1 MNKSSKKVE
10 NEKMKNKLND
20 EIDVENIEIANL
32 IKKDSEDIPKI
43 STDIN
48 VINQIRT
55 TGRKNKNKMIIRLCT
70 GFAACLVL
78 VVGTVFWY
86 RTNTENK
93 ARELA
98 SRTVHVAKNNES
110 RMASSY
116 DEIYKIMSEK
126 ATDQSDTYRTK
137 ATAKSSSSDS
147 TISSDGVK
155 KKSDSKAYST
165 TNIQTEGVDEG
176 DVVKTDGEYIYIVND
191 KKSVVNIVKAQ
202 GKETK
207 KIAKIKIKYNKEDL
221 NVKEIYYADNKLIVI
236 SGVYEDDVLYGIED
250 SVTSKG
256 CGVNNGK
263 SITIISVYDITDR
276 SNPKLIKQNTQQG
289 DFDSSKL
296 SGNYVYT
303 ISEANVNITDKR
315 DSCVPEINEKP
326 MDYSKIYL
334 PNKIDDCSYT
344 VITVMDINNPDK
356 FYDQTAIAGNVQ
368 NVYVSENN
376 IYLIDDEYEEI
387 DISDTKKGK
396 NILKKINIGKLQE
409 SQKNLSAK
417 EIKKVKK
424 AYGGE
429 YDWSKVTETR
439 KIGYFKSQIKT
450 NIVKYSYKDGKLN
463 FVNENSVEGYVD
475 SNLSFDEKT
484 GCLRFVSSNSTSSY
498 VGERTVLKDGKGKII
513 SENIVNTNDYEK
525 YYEEEVLDNNVY
537 VLDENLKEVASIKGL
552 AKNESVYAVRYLG
565 NYGYFVT
572 YENTDPLFTVDFSD
586 MKNPKI
592 VGKLKL
598 PGYSDYLHFYDEN
611 SMLGLGMENDNY
623 LKLEMYNVSNGKAKQ
638 ISKKVLKRY
647 MYSDALHD
655 YKSIIVDKEKN
666 LIGFKATLSNGNYE
680 DVYVLYR
687 FENNK
692 FKKLAEVSLSGESCA
707 VRGLYI
713 DNYFYIVTLGKDV
726 KVLDLNNYKVVKKNK
741 ISILSQSKQ
750 YQRRKKWNLSS
761 FWYCFFCLEL
771 V

>member
-1 MNKSSKKVE
+1 MNKSNKKVE

-20 EIDVENIEIANL
+20 EIDVENMEIANL

-78 VVGTVFWY
+78 VVGIVFWY

-126 ATDQSDTYRTK
+126 TTDQSDTYRTK

-207 KIAKIKIKYNKEDL
+207 KIAKIKVKYNKEDL
-221 NVKEIYYADNKLIVI
+221 NVKEIYYADDKLIVI

-303 ISEANVNITDKR
+303 ISEANVNITDKK

-334 PNKIDDCSYT
+334 PNKIDGGSYT

-396 NILKKINIGKLQE
+396 NILKKKNIGKLQE
-409 SQKNLSAK
+409 SKKNLLAK

-439 KIGYFKSQIKT
+439 KIGYFKSHIKT

-475 SNLSFDEKT
+475 SNLSFDEKA

-498 VGERTVLKDGKGKII
+498 AGERTVLKDGKGKII

-611 SMLGLGMENDNY
+611 SMLGLGMENDKY

-647 MYSDALHD
+647 MDSDALHE

-666 LIGFKATLSNGNYE
+666 LIGFNATLSNGNYD

-692 FKKLAEVSLSGESCA
+692 FKKLAEISLSGESYA

-726 KVLDLNNYKVVKKNK
+726 KVLDLNNYKVVKKIK
-741 ISILSQSKQ
+741 
-750 YQRRKKWNLSS
+750 
-761 FWYCFFCLEL
+761 
-771 V
+771 

>member
-1 MNKSSKKVE
+1 M
-10 NEKMKNKLND
+10 
-20 EIDVENIEIANL
+20 
-32 IKKDSEDIPKI
+32 
-43 STDIN
+43 
-48 VINQIRT
+48 
-55 TGRKNKNKMIIRLCT
+55 
-70 GFAACLVL
+70 
-78 VVGTVFWY
+78 
-86 RTNTENK
+86 
-93 ARELA
+93 
-98 SRTVHVAKNNES
+98 
-110 RMASSY
+110 
-116 DEIYKIMSEK
+116 
-126 ATDQSDTYRTK
+126 
-137 ATAKSSSSDS
+137 
-147 TISSDGVK
+147 
-155 KKSDSKAYST
+155 
-165 TNIQTEGVDEG
+165 DEG

-303 ISEANVNITDKR
+303 ISEANVNITDKK

-396 NILKKINIGKLQE
+396 NILKKKNIGKLQE
-409 SQKNLSAK
+409 FKKNLSAK

-475 SNLSFDEKT
+475 SNLSFDEKAE
-484 GCLRFVSSNSTSSY
+484 CLRFVSSNSTSSY
-498 VGERTVLKDGKGKII
+498 AGERTVLKDGKGKII

-647 MYSDALHD
+647 MDSDALHE

-726 KVLDLNNYKVVKKNK
+726 KVLDLNNYKVVKKIK
-741 ISILSQSKQ
+741 
-750 YQRRKKWNLSS
+750 
-761 FWYCFFCLEL
+761 
-771 V
+771 

>member
-1 MNKSSKKVE
+1 
-10 NEKMKNKLND
+10 
-20 EIDVENIEIANL
+20 
-32 IKKDSEDIPKI
+32 
-43 STDIN
+43 
-48 VINQIRT
+48 
-55 TGRKNKNKMIIRLCT
+55 
-70 GFAACLVL
+70 
-78 VVGTVFWY
+78 
-86 RTNTENK
+86 
-93 ARELA
+93 
-98 SRTVHVAKNNES
+98 
-110 RMASSY
+110 MASSY

-126 ATDQSDTYRTK
+126 ATDHSDAYRTK

-303 ISEANVNITDKR
+303 ISEANVNITDKK

-344 VITVMDINNPDK
+344 IITVMDINNPDK

-396 NILKKINIGKLQE
+396 NILKKKNIGKLQE
-409 SQKNLSAK
+409 SKKNLSAK

-475 SNLSFDEKT
+475 SNLSFDEKAE
-484 GCLRFVSSNSTSSY
+484 CLRFVSSNSTSSY
-498 VGERTVLKDGKGKII
+498 AGERTVLKDGKGKII

-726 KVLDLNNYKVVKKNK
+726 KVLDLNNYKVVKKIK
-741 ISILSQSKQ
+741 
-750 YQRRKKWNLSS
+750 
-761 FWYCFFCLEL
+761 
-771 V
+771 

>member
-1 MNKSSKKVE
+1 
-10 NEKMKNKLND
+10 
-20 EIDVENIEIANL
+20 
-32 IKKDSEDIPKI
+32 
-43 STDIN
+43 
-48 VINQIRT
+48 
-55 TGRKNKNKMIIRLCT
+55 
-70 GFAACLVL
+70 
-78 VVGTVFWY
+78 
-86 RTNTENK
+86 
-93 ARELA
+93 
-98 SRTVHVAKNNES
+98 
-110 RMASSY
+110 
-116 DEIYKIMSEK
+116 MSEK
-126 ATDQSDTYRTK
+126 ATDHSDAYRTK

-303 ISEANVNITDKR
+303 ISEANVNITDKK

-344 VITVMDINNPDK
+344 IITVMDINNPDK

-396 NILKKINIGKLQE
+396 NILKKKNIGKLQE
-409 SQKNLSAK
+409 SKKNLSAK

-475 SNLSFDEKT
+475 SNLSFDEKAE
-484 GCLRFVSSNSTSSY
+484 CLRFVSSNSTSSY
-498 VGERTVLKDGKGKII
+498 AGERTVLKDGKGKII

-655 YKSIIVDKEKN
+655 YKSIIVDKVKN

-726 KVLDLNNYKVVKKNK
+726 KVLDLNNYKVVKKIK
-741 ISILSQSKQ
+741 
-750 YQRRKKWNLSS
+750 
-761 FWYCFFCLEL
+761 
-771 V
+771 

>member
-10 NEKMKNKLND
+10 NEEMKNKLND
-20 EIDVENIEIANL
+20 EIDVENMEIANL
-32 IKKDSEDIPKI
+32 IKKDSKDIPKI

-78 VVGTVFWY
+78 VVGTVLWY
-86 RTNTENK
+86 RTNNENK

-98 SRTVHVAKNNES
+98 SRTVHVAKSNES

-116 DEIYKIMSEK
+116 DEIYKTMSEK
-126 ATDQSDTYRTK
+126 AIDYSDTYRTK

-147 TISSDGVK
+147 TMSSDGVK
-155 KKSDSKAYST
+155 KRSDSKAYST

-191 KKSVVNIVKAQ
+191 KKPVVNIVKAQ

-207 KIAKIKIKYNKEDL
+207 KIAKIKIKYNKEDV

-250 SVTSKG
+250 SVS
-256 CGVNNGK
+256 GVNNGK

-289 DFDSSKL
+289 AFDSSKL

-303 ISEANVNITDKR
+303 ISEANVNITDKK

-334 PNKIDDCSYT
+334 PNKIDDCGYT

-376 IYLIDDEYEEI
+376 IYLIDDKYEEI

-396 NILKKINIGKLQE
+396 NILKKKNIGKLQE
-409 SQKNLSAK
+409 SKKNLSAK

-424 AYGGE
+424 TYGGE

-475 SNLSFDEKT
+475 SNLSFDEKA

-498 VGERTVLKDGKGKII
+498 AGERTVLKDGKGKII

-611 SMLGLGMENDNY
+611 SMLGLGMENDKY
-623 LKLEMYNVSNGKAKQ
+623 LKFEMYNVSNGKAKQ
-638 ISKKVLKRY
+638 ISRKVLKRY
-647 MYSDALHD
+647 MYSDALYD

-666 LIGFKATLSNGNYE
+666 LIGFNATLSNGNYD

-692 FKKLAEVSLSGESCA
+692 FKKLAEVSLSGESYA

-726 KVLDLNNYKVVKKNK
+726 KVLDLNNYKVVKKLK
-741 ISILSQSKQ
+741 
-750 YQRRKKWNLSS
+750 
-761 FWYCFFCLEL
+761 
-771 V
+771 

>member
-10 NEKMKNKLND
+10 NEEMKNKLND
-20 EIDVENIEIANL
+20 EIDVENMEIANL

-126 ATDQSDTYRTK
+126 ATDHIDTYRTK

-147 TISSDGVK
+147 TMSSDGVK
-155 KKSDSKAYST
+155 TRSDSKAYST

-191 KKSVVNIVKAQ
+191 KKPVVNIVKAQ

-207 KIAKIKIKYNKEDL
+207 IIAKIKIKYNKEDL

-250 SVTSKG
+250 SVS
-256 CGVNNGK
+256 GVNNGK

-289 DFDSSKL
+289 AFDSSKL

-303 ISEANVNITDKR
+303 ISEANVNITDKK

-368 NVYVSENN
+368 NVYVSESN

-409 SQKNLSAK
+409 SKKNLSAK

-475 SNLSFDEKT
+475 SNLSFDEKA

-498 VGERTVLKDGKGKII
+498 VGERTVLKDGKGKMI

-611 SMLGLGMENDNY
+611 SMLGLGMENDKY

-647 MYSDALHD
+647 MDSDALRD

-666 LIGFKATLSNGNYE
+666 LIGFNATLSNGNYD

-726 KVLDLNNYKVVKKNK
+726 KVLDLNNYKVVKKLK
-741 ISILSQSKQ
+741 
-750 YQRRKKWNLSS
+750 
-761 FWYCFFCLEL
+761 
-771 V
+771 

>member
-20 EIDVENIEIANL
+20 EIDVENMEIANL

-78 VVGTVFWY
+78 VVGIVFWY

-303 ISEANVNITDKR
+303 ISEANVNITDKK

-334 PNKIDDCSYT
+334 PNKIDDCGYT

-376 IYLIDDEYEEI
+376 IYLIDDKYEEI

-396 NILKKINIGKLQE
+396 NILKKKNIGKLQE
-409 SQKNLSAK
+409 SKKNLSAK

-424 AYGGE
+424 TYGGE

-475 SNLSFDEKT
+475 SNLSFDEKA

-498 VGERTVLKDGKGKII
+498 AGERTVLKDGKGKII

-611 SMLGLGMENDNY
+611 SMLGLGMENDKY
-623 LKLEMYNVSNGKAKQ
+623 LKFEMYNVSNGKAKQ

-647 MYSDALHD
+647 MDSDALYD

-666 LIGFKATLSNGNYE
+666 LIGFNATLSNGNYD

-707 VRGLYI
+707 ARGLYI

-726 KVLDLNNYKVVKKNK
+726 KVLDLNNYKVVKKLK
-741 ISILSQSKQ
+741 
-750 YQRRKKWNLSS
+750 
-761 FWYCFFCLEL
+761 
-771 V
+771 

>member
-1 MNKSSKKVE
+1 M
-10 NEKMKNKLND
+10 
-20 EIDVENIEIANL
+20 
-32 IKKDSEDIPKI
+32 
-43 STDIN
+43 
-48 VINQIRT
+48 
-55 TGRKNKNKMIIRLCT
+55 
-70 GFAACLVL
+70 
-78 VVGTVFWY
+78 
-86 RTNTENK
+86 
-93 ARELA
+93 
-98 SRTVHVAKNNES
+98 
-110 RMASSY
+110 
-116 DEIYKIMSEK
+116 
-126 ATDQSDTYRTK
+126 
-137 ATAKSSSSDS
+137 
-147 TISSDGVK
+147 SSDGVK

-191 KKSVVNIVKAQ
+191 KKPVVNIVKAQ

-207 KIAKIKIKYNKEDL
+207 KIAKIKIKYNKEDV

-256 CGVNNGK
+256 CVVNNGK

-289 DFDSSKL
+289 AFDSSKL

-303 ISEANVNITDKR
+303 ISEANVNITDKK

-376 IYLIDDEYEEI
+376 IYLIDDKYEEI

-396 NILKKINIGKLQE
+396 NILKKKNIGKLKE
-409 SQKNLSAK
+409 SKKNLSAK

-439 KIGYFKSQIKT
+439 KVGYFKSQIKT

-475 SNLSFDEKT
+475 SNLSFDEKA

-498 VGERTVLKDGKGKII
+498 AGERTVLKDGKGKII

-525 YYEEEVLDNNVY
+525 YCEEEVLDNNVY

-572 YENTDPLFTVDFSD
+572 YKNTDPLFTVDFSD

-611 SMLGLGMENDNY
+611 SMLGLGMENDKY
-623 LKLEMYNVSNGKAKQ
+623 MKFEMYNVSNGKAKQ

-647 MYSDALHD
+647 MYSDALYD

-666 LIGFKATLSNGNYE
+666 LIGFNATLSNGNYD

-692 FKKLAEVSLSGESCA
+692 FKKLAEVSLSGESYA

-713 DNYFYIVTLGKDV
+713 DSYFYIVTLGKDV
-726 KVLDLNNYKVVKKNK
+726 KVLDLNNYKVVKKLK
-741 ISILSQSKQ
+741 
-750 YQRRKKWNLSS
+750 
-761 FWYCFFCLEL
+761 
-771 V
+771 

>member
-10 NEKMKNKLND
+10 NEEMKNKLND
-20 EIDVENIEIANL
+20 EIDVENMEIANL

-78 VVGTVFWY
+78 VVGTVLWY
-86 RTNTENK
+86 RTNNENK

-98 SRTVHVAKNNES
+98 SRTVHVAKSNES

-116 DEIYKIMSEK
+116 DEIYKTMSEK
-126 ATDQSDTYRTK
+126 AIDYSDTYRTK

-147 TISSDGVK
+147 TMSSDGVK
-155 KKSDSKAYST
+155 KRSDSKAYST

-191 KKSVVNIVKAQ
+191 KKPVVNIVKAQ

-207 KIAKIKIKYNKEDL
+207 KIAKIKIKYNKEDV

-250 SVTSKG
+250 SVS
-256 CGVNNGK
+256 GVNNGK

-289 DFDSSKL
+289 AFDSSKL

-303 ISEANVNITDKR
+303 ISEANVNITDKK

-334 PNKIDDCSYT
+334 PNKIDDCGYT

-376 IYLIDDEYEEI
+376 IYLIDDKYEEI

-396 NILKKINIGKLQE
+396 NILKKKNIGKLQE
-409 SQKNLSAK
+409 SKKNLSAK

-424 AYGGE
+424 TYGGE

-475 SNLSFDEKT
+475 SNLSFDEKA

-498 VGERTVLKDGKGKII
+498 AGERTVLKDGKGKII

-611 SMLGLGMENDNY
+611 SMLGLGMENDKY
-623 LKLEMYNVSNGKAKQ
+623 LKFEMYNVSNGKAKQ

-647 MYSDALHD
+647 MDSDALHE

-666 LIGFKATLSNGNYE
+666 LIGFNATLSNGNYD

-692 FKKLAEVSLSGESCA
+692 FKKLAEISLSGESYA

-726 KVLDLNNYKVVKKNK
+726 KVLDLNNYKVVKKIK
-741 ISILSQSKQ
+741 
-750 YQRRKKWNLSS
+750 
-761 FWYCFFCLEL
+761 
-771 V
+771 

>member
-1 MNKSSKKVE
+1 MNKSSKKVG

-20 EIDVENIEIANL
+20 EIDVENMEIANL

-78 VVGTVFWY
+78 VVGIVFWY

-303 ISEANVNITDKR
+303 ISEANVNITDKK

-334 PNKIDDCSYT
+334 PNKIDGGSYT

-396 NILKKINIGKLQE
+396 NILKKKNIGKLQE
-409 SQKNLSAK
+409 SKKNLSAK

-439 KIGYFKSQIKT
+439 KIGYIKSQIKT

-475 SNLSFDEKT
+475 SNLSFDEKAE
-484 GCLRFVSSNSTSSY
+484 CLRFVSSNSTSSY
-498 VGERTVLKDGKGKII
+498 VG
-513 SENIVNTNDYEK
+513 
-525 YYEEEVLDNNVY
+525 
-537 VLDENLKEVASIKGL
+537 
-552 AKNESVYAVRYLG
+552 
-565 NYGYFVT
+565 
-572 YENTDPLFTVDFSD
+572 
-586 MKNPKI
+586 
-592 VGKLKL
+592 
-598 PGYSDYLHFYDEN
+598 
-611 SMLGLGMENDNY
+611 
-623 LKLEMYNVSNGKAKQ
+623 
-638 ISKKVLKRY
+638 
-647 MYSDALHD
+647 
-655 YKSIIVDKEKN
+655 
-666 LIGFKATLSNGNYE
+666 
-680 DVYVLYR
+680 
-687 FENNK
+687 
-692 FKKLAEVSLSGESCA
+692 
-707 VRGLYI
+707 
-713 DNYFYIVTLGKDV
+713 
-726 KVLDLNNYKVVKKNK
+726 
-741 ISILSQSKQ
+741 
-750 YQRRKKWNLSS
+750 
-761 FWYCFFCLEL
+761 
-771 V
+771 

>member
-1 MNKSSKKVE
+1 M
-10 NEKMKNKLND
+10 
-20 EIDVENIEIANL
+20 
-32 IKKDSEDIPKI
+32 
-43 STDIN
+43 
-48 VINQIRT
+48 
-55 TGRKNKNKMIIRLCT
+55 
-70 GFAACLVL
+70 
-78 VVGTVFWY
+78 
-86 RTNTENK
+86 
-93 ARELA
+93 
-98 SRTVHVAKNNES
+98 
-110 RMASSY
+110 
-116 DEIYKIMSEK
+116 
-126 ATDQSDTYRTK
+126 
-137 ATAKSSSSDS
+137 
-147 TISSDGVK
+147 
-155 KKSDSKAYST
+155 
-165 TNIQTEGVDEG
+165 
-176 DVVKTDGEYIYIVND
+176 
-191 KKSVVNIVKAQ
+191 KAQ

-611 SMLGLGMENDNY
+611 SMLGLGMENDKY

-647 MYSDALHD
+647 MDSDALHK

-666 LIGFKATLSNGNYE
+666 LIGFNATLSNGNYD

-692 FKKLAEVSLSGESCA
+692 FKKLAEISLSGESYA

-713 DNYFYIVTLGKDV
+713 DNYFYIVNLGKDV
-726 KVLDLNNYKVVKKNK
+726 KVLDLNNYKVVKKLK
-741 ISILSQSKQ
+741 
-750 YQRRKKWNLSS
+750 
-761 FWYCFFCLEL
+761 
-771 V
+771 

>member
-1 MNKSSKKVE
+1 M
-10 NEKMKNKLND
+10 
-20 EIDVENIEIANL
+20 
-32 IKKDSEDIPKI
+32 
-43 STDIN
+43 
-48 VINQIRT
+48 
-55 TGRKNKNKMIIRLCT
+55 
-70 GFAACLVL
+70 
-78 VVGTVFWY
+78 
-86 RTNTENK
+86 
-93 ARELA
+93 
-98 SRTVHVAKNNES
+98 
-110 RMASSY
+110 
-116 DEIYKIMSEK
+116 
-126 ATDQSDTYRTK
+126 
-137 ATAKSSSSDS
+137 
-147 TISSDGVK
+147 
-155 KKSDSKAYST
+155 
-165 TNIQTEGVDEG
+165 DEG

-303 ISEANVNITDKR
+303 ISEANVNITDKK

-396 NILKKINIGKLQE
+396 NILKKKNIGKLQE
-409 SQKNLSAK
+409 SPKNLSAK

-450 NIVKYSYKDGKLN
+450 SIVKYSYKDGKLN

-475 SNLSFDEKT
+475 SNLSFDEKA

-498 VGERTVLKDGKGKII
+498 AGERTVLKDGKGKII
-513 SENIVNTNDYEK
+513 FENIVNTNDYEK

-611 SMLGLGMENDNY
+611 SMLGLGMENDEY

-647 MYSDALHD
+647 MDSDALHD

-666 LIGFKATLSNGNYE
+666 LIGFNATLSNGNYD

-692 FKKLAEVSLSGESCA
+692 FKKLAEISLSGESYA

-726 KVLDLNNYKVVKKNK
+726 KVLDLNNYKVVKKLK
-741 ISILSQSKQ
+741 
-750 YQRRKKWNLSS
+750 
-761 FWYCFFCLEL
+761 
-771 V
+771 

>member
-1 MNKSSKKVE
+1 MMLLSDIIKS
-10 NEKMKNKLND
+10 
-20 EIDVENIEIANL
+20 IE
-32 IKKDSEDIPKI
+32 D
-43 STDIN
+43 
-48 VINQIRT
+48 
-55 TGRKNKNKMIIRLCT
+55 
-70 GFAACLVL
+70 FAP
-78 VVGTVFWY
+78 
-86 RTNTENK
+86 
-93 ARELA
+93 
-98 SRTVHVAKNNES
+98 
-110 RMASSY
+110 
-116 DEIYKIMSEK
+116 
-126 ATDQSDTYRTK
+126 
-137 ATAKSSSSDS
+137 
-147 TISSDGVK
+147 
-155 KKSDSKAYST
+155 
-165 TNIQTEGVDEG
+165 
-176 DVVKTDGEYIYIVND
+176 
-191 KKSVVNIVKAQ
+191 
-202 GKETK
+202 
-207 KIAKIKIKYNKEDL
+207 KYNKEDL

-334 PNKIDDCSYT
+334 PNKIDGGSYT

-396 NILKKINIGKLQE
+396 NILKKKNIGKLQE
-409 SQKNLSAK
+409 SKKNLSAK

-475 SNLSFDEKT
+475 SNLSFDEKAE
-484 GCLRFVSSNSTSSY
+484 CLRFVSSNSTSSY
-498 VGERTVLKDGKGKII
+498 VGERTVLKDGKGKMI

-525 YYEEEVLDNNVY
+525 YYDEKVLDNNVY

-572 YENTDPLFTVDFSD
+572 YKNTDPLFTVDFLD

-611 SMLGLGMENDNY
+611 SMLGLGMENDKY

-647 MYSDALHD
+647 MDSDALHD

-666 LIGFKATLSNGNYE
+666 LIGFNATLSNGNYD

-692 FKKLAEVSLSGESCA
+692 FKKLAEISLSGESYA

-726 KVLDLNNYKVVKKNK
+726 KVLDLNNYKVVKKLK
-741 ISILSQSKQ
+741 
-750 YQRRKKWNLSS
+750 
-761 FWYCFFCLEL
+761 
-771 V
+771 

>member
-1 MNKSSKKVE
+1 M
-10 NEKMKNKLND
+10 
-20 EIDVENIEIANL
+20 
-32 IKKDSEDIPKI
+32 
-43 STDIN
+43 
-48 VINQIRT
+48 
-55 TGRKNKNKMIIRLCT
+55 
-70 GFAACLVL
+70 
-78 VVGTVFWY
+78 
-86 RTNTENK
+86 
-93 ARELA
+93 
-98 SRTVHVAKNNES
+98 
-110 RMASSY
+110 
-116 DEIYKIMSEK
+116 
-126 ATDQSDTYRTK
+126 
-137 ATAKSSSSDS
+137 
-147 TISSDGVK
+147 
-155 KKSDSKAYST
+155 
-165 TNIQTEGVDEG
+165 
-176 DVVKTDGEYIYIVND
+176 
-191 KKSVVNIVKAQ
+191 KAQ

-303 ISEANVNITDKR
+303 ISEANVNITDKK

-396 NILKKINIGKLQE
+396 NILKKKNIGKLQE
-409 SQKNLSAK
+409 SPKNLSAK

-450 NIVKYSYKDGKLN
+450 SIVKYSYKDGKLN

-475 SNLSFDEKT
+475 SNLSFDEKA

-498 VGERTVLKDGKGKII
+498 AGERTVLKDGKGKII
-513 SENIVNTNDYEK
+513 FENIVNTNDYEK

-611 SMLGLGMENDNY
+611 SMLGLGMENDKY

-647 MYSDALHD
+647 MDSDALHE

-666 LIGFKATLSNGNYE
+666 LIGFNATLSNGNYD

-692 FKKLAEVSLSGESCA
+692 FKKLAEISLSGESYA

-726 KVLDLNNYKVVKKNK
+726 KVLDLNNYKVVKK
-741 ISILSQSKQ
+741 
-750 YQRRKKWNLSS
+750 
-761 FWYCFFCLEL
+761 
-771 V
+771 

>member
-1 MNKSSKKVE
+1 M
-10 NEKMKNKLND
+10 
-20 EIDVENIEIANL
+20 
-32 IKKDSEDIPKI
+32 
-43 STDIN
+43 
-48 VINQIRT
+48 
-55 TGRKNKNKMIIRLCT
+55 
-70 GFAACLVL
+70 
-78 VVGTVFWY
+78 
-86 RTNTENK
+86 
-93 ARELA
+93 
-98 SRTVHVAKNNES
+98 
-110 RMASSY
+110 
-116 DEIYKIMSEK
+116 
-126 ATDQSDTYRTK
+126 
-137 ATAKSSSSDS
+137 
-147 TISSDGVK
+147 SSDGVK

-726 KVLDLNNYKVVKKNK
+726 KVLDLNNYKVVKKIK
-741 ISILSQSKQ
+741 
-750 YQRRKKWNLSS
+750 
-761 FWYCFFCLEL
+761 
-771 V
+771 

>member
-1 MNKSSKKVE
+1 M
-10 NEKMKNKLND
+10 
-20 EIDVENIEIANL
+20 
-32 IKKDSEDIPKI
+32 
-43 STDIN
+43 
-48 VINQIRT
+48 
-55 TGRKNKNKMIIRLCT
+55 
-70 GFAACLVL
+70 
-78 VVGTVFWY
+78 
-86 RTNTENK
+86 
-93 ARELA
+93 
-98 SRTVHVAKNNES
+98 
-110 RMASSY
+110 
-116 DEIYKIMSEK
+116 
-126 ATDQSDTYRTK
+126 
-137 ATAKSSSSDS
+137 
-147 TISSDGVK
+147 
-155 KKSDSKAYST
+155 
-165 TNIQTEGVDEG
+165 
-176 DVVKTDGEYIYIVND
+176 
-191 KKSVVNIVKAQ
+191 KAQ

-303 ISEANVNITDKR
+303 ISEANVNITDKK

-334 PNKIDDCSYT
+334 PNKIDGGSYT

-396 NILKKINIGKLQE
+396 NILKKKNIGKLQE
-409 SQKNLSAK
+409 SKKNLSAK

-475 SNLSFDEKT
+475 SNLSFDEKAE
-484 GCLRFVSSNSTSSY
+484 CLRFVSSNSTSSY
-498 VGERTVLKDGKGKII
+498 AGERTVLKDGKGKII

-726 KVLDLNNYKVVKKNK
+726 KVLDLNNYKVVKKIK
-741 ISILSQSKQ
+741 
-750 YQRRKKWNLSS
+750 
-761 FWYCFFCLEL
+761 
-771 V
+771 

>member
-10 NEKMKNKLND
+10 NEEMKNKLND
-20 EIDVENIEIANL
+20 EIDVENMEIANL

-78 VVGTVFWY
+78 VVGTVFWC

-98 SRTVHVAKNNES
+98 SRTVHIAKNNES

-116 DEIYKIMSEK
+116 DEIYKTMSEK
-126 ATDQSDTYRTK
+126 ATDHSDKYRTK

-191 KKSVVNIVKAQ
+191 KKPVVNIVKAQ

-207 KIAKIKIKYNKEDL
+207 KIAKIKIKYNKEDV

-250 SVTSKG
+250 SVS
-256 CGVNNGK
+256 GVNNGK

-289 DFDSSKL
+289 AFDSSKL

-303 ISEANVNITDKR
+303 ISEANVNITDKK

-396 NILKKINIGKLQE
+396 NILKKKNIGKLQE
-409 SQKNLSAK
+409 AKKNLSAK

-475 SNLSFDEKT
+475 SNLSFDEKA

-498 VGERTVLKDGKGKII
+498 VGERTVLKDGKGKTI
-513 SENIVNTNDYEK
+513 SENIVNTNDDEK
-525 YYEEEVLDNNVY
+525 YYDEEVLDNNVY

-611 SMLGLGMENDNY
+611 SMLGLGMENDKY
-623 LKLEMYNVSNGKAKQ
+623 LKFEMYNVSNGKAKQ

-647 MYSDALHD
+647 MYSDALYD

-666 LIGFKATLSNGNYE
+666 LIGFNATLSNCNYD

-692 FKKLAEVSLSGESCA
+692 FKKLAEVSLSGESYA

-713 DNYFYIVTLGKDV
+713 DNYFYIVTQGKDV
-726 KVLDLNNYKVVKKNK
+726 KVLDLNNYKVVKKLK
-741 ISILSQSKQ
+741 
-750 YQRRKKWNLSS
+750 
-761 FWYCFFCLEL
+761 
-771 V
+771 

>member
-1 MNKSSKKVE
+1 
-10 NEKMKNKLND
+10 
-20 EIDVENIEIANL
+20 
-32 IKKDSEDIPKI
+32 
-43 STDIN
+43 
-48 VINQIRT
+48 
-55 TGRKNKNKMIIRLCT
+55 MIIRLCT

-78 VVGTVFWY
+78 VVGIVFWY

-221 NVKEIYYADNKLIVI
+221 NVKEIYYADNKLILI

-303 ISEANVNITDKR
+303 ISEANVNITDKK

-334 PNKIDDCSYT
+334 PNKIDGGSYT

-396 NILKKINIGKLQE
+396 NILKKKNIGKLQE
-409 SQKNLSAK
+409 SKKNLSAK

-475 SNLSFDEKT
+475 SNLSFDEKAE
-484 GCLRFVSSNSTSSY
+484 CLRFVSINSTSSY
-498 VGERTVLKDGKGKII
+498 AGERTVLKDGKGKII

-726 KVLDLNNYKVVKKNK
+726 KVLDLNNYKVVKKIK
-741 ISILSQSKQ
+741 
-750 YQRRKKWNLSS
+750 
-761 FWYCFFCLEL
+761 
-771 V
+771 

>member
-10 NEKMKNKLND
+10 NEEMKNKLND
-20 EIDVENIEIANL
+20 EIDVENMEIANL

-78 VVGTVFWY
+78 VVGTVFWC

-93 ARELA
+93 AGELA

-116 DEIYKIMSEK
+116 DEIYKTMSEK
-126 ATDQSDTYRTK
+126 ATDHSDKYRTK

-176 DVVKTDGEYIYIVND
+176 DVVKTDGEYIYIVNS
-191 KKSVVNIVKAQ
+191 KKPVVNIVKAQ

-207 KIAKIKIKYNKEDL
+207 KIAKIKIKYNKEDI

-250 SVTSKG
+250 SVS
-256 CGVNNGK
+256 GVNNGK

-289 DFDSSKL
+289 AFDSSKL

-303 ISEANVNITDKR
+303 ISEANVNITDKK

-376 IYLIDDEYEEI
+376 IYLIDDKYEEI

-396 NILKKINIGKLQE
+396 NILKKKNIGKLQE
-409 SQKNLSAK
+409 SKKNLSAK

-475 SNLSFDEKT
+475 SNLSFDEKA

-498 VGERTVLKDGKGKII
+498 AGERTVLKDGKDKII
-513 SENIVNTNDYEK
+513 TENIVNTNDYEK

-611 SMLGLGMENDNY
+611 SMLGLGMENDKY

-647 MYSDALHD
+647 MDSDALHE

-666 LIGFKATLSNGNYE
+666 LIGFNATLSNGNYD

-687 FENNK
+687 FENNN

-726 KVLDLNNYKVVKKNK
+726 KVLDLNNYKVVKKLK
-741 ISILSQSKQ
+741 
-750 YQRRKKWNLSS
+750 
-761 FWYCFFCLEL
+761 
-771 V
+771 